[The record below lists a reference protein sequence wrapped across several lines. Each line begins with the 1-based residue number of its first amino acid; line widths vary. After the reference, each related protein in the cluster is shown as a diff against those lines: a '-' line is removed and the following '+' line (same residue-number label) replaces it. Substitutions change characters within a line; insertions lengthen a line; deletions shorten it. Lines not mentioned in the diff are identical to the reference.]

1 MAKSTK
7 QECPITK
14 SHEFIINKLKENG
27 IVKYDGGIQLFTNQ
41 FRDYYNVSINHMG
54 TGVKI
59 QALDIDP
66 RELVDDDMIRICK
79 TFECI
84 L

>member
-7 QECPITK
+7 QESLITK

-27 IVKYDGGIQLFTNQ
+27 IMKYDGGIQLFTDQ
-41 FRDYYNVSINHMG
+41 FRDYYNVSINYMG

-66 RELVDDDMIRICK
+66 SELVEDDMIKICK

>member
-7 QECPITK
+7 QEPHITK

-41 FRDYYNVSINHMG
+41 FRDYYNVSINYMG

-66 RELVDDDMIRICK
+66 IELVEDDMIKICK

>member
-7 QECPITK
+7 QESPVTK

-27 IVKYDGGIQLFTNQ
+27 IVKYDGGIQLFTDQ
-41 FRDYYNVSINHMG
+41 FRDYYNVSINYMG

-66 RELVDDDMIRICK
+66 SELVEDDMIKICK
-79 TFECI
+79 TFECV

>member
-1 MAKSTK
+1 MAKSTR
-7 QECPITK
+7 QESPITK

-27 IVKYDGGIQLFTNQ
+27 IVKYDGGIQLFTDQ
-41 FRDYYNVSINHMG
+41 FRDYYNVSINYMG

-66 RELVDDDMIRICK
+66 SELVEDDMIKICK
-79 TFECI
+79 TFECV

>member
-7 QECPITK
+7 QESPVTK

-27 IVKYDGGIQLFTNQ
+27 IVKYDGGIQLFTDQ
-41 FRDYYNVSINHMG
+41 FRDYYNVSINYMG

-66 RELVDDDMIRICK
+66 SELVEDDMIKICK

-84 L
+84 I

>member
-7 QECPITK
+7 QESPVTK

-27 IVKYDGGIQLFTNQ
+27 IVKYDGGIQLFTDQ
-41 FRDYYNVSINHMG
+41 FRDYYNVSINYMG

-66 RELVDDDMIRICK
+66 SELVDDDMIKICK
-79 TFECI
+79 TFECV

>member
-7 QECPITK
+7 QEAPITK

-27 IVKYDGGIQLFTNQ
+27 IEKYDGGIQLFTDQ
-41 FRDYYNVSINHMG
+41 FRDYYNVSINYMG

-66 RELVDDDMIRICK
+66 SELVEDDMIKICK
-79 TFECI
+79 TFECV

>member
-7 QECPITK
+7 QESPVTK

-27 IVKYDGGIQLFTNQ
+27 IVKYDGGIQLFTDQ
-41 FRDYYNVSINHMG
+41 FRDYYNVSINYMG

-66 RELVDDDMIRICK
+66 SELVEDDMIKICK

>member
-7 QECPITK
+7 QESPITK

-27 IVKYDGGIQLFTNQ
+27 IVKYDGGIQLFTDQ
-41 FRDYYNVSINHMG
+41 FRDYYNVSINYMG

-59 QALDIDP
+59 QALNIDP
-66 RELVDDDMIRICK
+66 SELVEDDMIKICK

>member
-7 QECPITK
+7 QESPITK

-27 IVKYDGGIQLFTNQ
+27 IVKYDGGIQLFTDQ
-41 FRDYYNVSINHMG
+41 FRDYYNVSINYMG

-66 RELVDDDMIRICK
+66 SELVEDDRIKICK

>member
-7 QECPITK
+7 QESHTTK

-41 FRDYYNVSINHMG
+41 FRDYYNVSINYMG

-59 QALDIDP
+59 QALDIDAS
-66 RELVDDDMIRICK
+66 ELVEDDMIKICK
-79 TFECI
+79 TFEC
-84 L
+84 LL

>member
-7 QECPITK
+7 QESPITK

-27 IVKYDGGIQLFTNQ
+27 IVKYDGGIQLFTDQ
-41 FRDYYNVSINHMG
+41 FRDYYNVSINYMG

-66 RELVDDDMIRICK
+66 SELVEDDMIKICK
-79 TFECI
+79 TFECV

>member
-7 QECPITK
+7 QESHVTK

-66 RELVDDDMIRICK
+66 IELVDDDMIRICK
-79 TFECI
+79 TFECV

>member
-7 QECPITK
+7 QESLITK
-14 SHEFIINKLKENG
+14 SHEFIINKLKEKG
-27 IVKYDGGIQLFTNQ
+27 IVKYDGGIQLFTDQ
-41 FRDYYNVSINHMG
+41 FRDYYNVSINYMG

-66 RELVDDDMIRICK
+66 SELVEDDMIKICK
-79 TFECI
+79 TFKCI